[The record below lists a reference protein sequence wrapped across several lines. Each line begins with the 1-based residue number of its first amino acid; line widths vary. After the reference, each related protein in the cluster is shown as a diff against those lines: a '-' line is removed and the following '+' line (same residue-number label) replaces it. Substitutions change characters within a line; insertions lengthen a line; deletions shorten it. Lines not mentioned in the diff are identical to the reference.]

1 MENRYQQFLKKTL
14 QSGLWELKKNPEATE
29 VAGISLPTFDLLIQA
44 FRSGLSQ
51 ELKITLPHNLKNPD
65 YLETLLTKLD
75 ILLSPGLPEKVT
87 QENLATLSEIVG
99 LYQEHQE
106 KGKIEKDLASQQA
119 RWQSRFEQ
127 SIKTYHQNLL
137 RNLDKEILKACPS
150 LADKPKIVE
159 IISKDV
165 ARTIQDQALP
175 AINFNYEAQKIIQ
188 AVTEKA
194 LIDYASQVS
203 EIEADRSLASK
214 IAQTVAR
221 ENEAATW
228 ETRTSQINATATTP
242 LWEVER
248 ALRLAV
254 ARNLP
259 LEIYEQRPEV
269 VEEISRRVL
278 GRLSLPYLATSENYQ
293 QELAKEIGVIIG
305 SPEIQKV
312 LGSSSEEA
320 RQKIQELPGEVSSRV
335 TPVAQKWSQSPQA
348 TMAGVSFAAPPSPQ
362 APPGL
367 PNDPS
372 FRGRFDDAWVAS
384 HPTDFLFFGLSQPG
398 LKTLPTSL
406 VGLGLDFLGVFPPLQ
421 NKMLLS
427 YLAKNQNELQGAIEY
442 YDRKVAKEKA
452 AKGPN
457 TKGEAA
463 YQNMAD
469 YLRAVQAFGKH
480 LPTSITL
487 PIRFYAKI
495 QSLNLKFA
503 NKTGIGL
510 FQLLELTAK
519 YGGPGFSYGAEHGL
533 KVLASRLVGASLH
546 ASLPGLFLYD
556 ELGQEV
562 YFKYGPRGITKW
574 VRGKIFKLGKER
586 IARSAF
592 GAGVKGITTKILAK
606 LGLSA
611 LLGTLS
617 GGATILLQIGWSLLK
632 RIWKWLAGA
641 LGLFIFW
648 LISQL
653 GGLATLLLAIPGFI
667 AGFMI
672 GGPVAAVVGAIS
684 LPTIAVLGKGLF
696 SSLASALFGPGGLI
710 SSFSLPSLTGYA
722 ILAPVTFAGLGI
734 GTLFVMIPLMSAF
747 VDYQQTFAPI
757 FFSDCRVD
765 DIHQT
770 KTITPE
776 NKAVFVAKYMAL
788 FPNSF
793 LEKKI
798 DEVIDRSQ
806 TLGFNPALAVAIWG
820 EESHFSN
827 YGEKVGTGQV
837 SEGYDFGCGVG
848 CTENRPKTFDQSL
861 GCFVAGPP
869 QTTCKNACLT
879 KPDFASF
886 MECYGPAA
894 QNPNFISNVLSFY
907 RDLVPGGDGAIT
919 CPGGTTSEYASS
931 LLNAL
936 IACYDHSSVINE
948 TSFKDKGACLV
959 SKRITPQAASL
970 IAGSVSTYKALQC
983 VGFAQAVEAATGG
996 SLQQTSYGSAK
1007 YYYLRSVPGYQ
1018 NVPKSQKNVRVG
1030 DVAVWNGTDGHMAI
1044 VVEVASDMSWFR
1056 VAQAIGTDDLGRPY
1070 GLVNESSKQLI
1081 TMPSLL
1087 GFLRRQ

>member
-14 QSGLWELKKNPEATE
+14 QRGLWELKKNPEATE

-65 YLETLLTKLD
+65 YLETLLTKLE

-106 KGKIEKDLASQQA
+106 NGKIERDLASQQV

-194 LIDYASQVS
+194 LVDYAPQVS

-278 GRLSLPYLATSENYQ
+278 GRLSLPALATSENYQ
-293 QELAKEIGVIIG
+293 QELTKEIGTIMA
-305 SPEIQKV
+305 SLEIQKV
-312 LGSSSEEA
+312 LGPSSEEA

-406 VGLGLDFLGVFPPLQ
+406 VGLGLDFLGIFPPLQ
-421 NKMLLS
+421 NTMLLQ
-427 YLAKNQNELQGAIEY
+427 YLAMDQAKLQGAIKY
-442 YDRKVAKEKA
+442 YEGMAQEKA
-452 AKGPN
+452 VKEPN
-457 TKGEAA
+457 TKGQAA

-469 YLRAVQAFGKH
+469 FLKGVRVFNQR
-480 LPTSITL
+480 LPSPLTW
-487 PIRFYAKI
+487 PVKFYAQI
-495 QSLNLKFA
+495 QSANFKFS
-503 NKTGIGL
+503 KVTGIGL
-510 FQLLELTAK
+510 LQLLELTSN
-519 YGGPGFSYGAEHGL
+519 YGGPGFSYGIEYGL
-533 KVLASRLVGASLH
+533 KVTASRLVGASLH
-546 ASLPGLFLYD
+546 ASLPRLFPYD

-562 YFKYGPRGITKW
+562 YFKYGPKGITKW
-574 VRGKIFKLGKER
+574 ARGKLFKFGKETL
-586 IARSAF
+586 
-592 GAGVKGITTKILAK
+592 GAGIKGVATKILTK

-617 GGATILLQIGWSLLK
+617 GGTTILLQIGWSLLK

-641 LGLFIFW
+641 LGLFVFW

-653 GGLATLLLAIPGFI
+653 GGAMSLLLAIPGGI
-667 AGFMI
+667 IGFMV
-672 GGPVAAVVGAIS
+672 GGPVGAAVGAIG
-684 LPTIAVLGKGLF
+684 LPTVAILGKGLF
-696 SSLASALFGPGGLI
+696 GSLASALFGPGGLI

-722 ILAPVTFAGLGI
+722 ILAPITFAGLGI

-757 FFSDCRVD
+757 FFSDCRVEN
-765 DIHQT
+765 IHQT

-798 DEVIDRSQ
+798 DEVIGRSQ
-806 TLGFNPALAVAIWG
+806 AVGFNPALAVAIWG

-837 SEGYDFGCGVG
+837 SEGYDFGCGVS
-848 CTENRPKTFDQSL
+848 CTENRPKTFAESL

-869 QTTCKNACLT
+869 QTTCKNACLN

-886 MECYGPAA
+886 MECYGPAD
-894 QNPNFISNVLSFY
+894 QNPNFISNVLSIY

-919 CPGGTTSEYASS
+919 CPGGTTSEYASG

-936 IACYDHSSVINE
+936 IACYDHNNVINE
-948 TSFKDKGACLV
+948 ISFKDKGVCLV
-959 SKRITPQAASL
+959 SKGITQQAASL
-970 IAGSVSTYKALQC
+970 ITGSVSTYKALQC

-996 SLQQTSYGSAK
+996 RLQQTSYGSAK

-1018 NVPKSQKNVRVG
+1018 NIPKSQKNVRIG

-1070 GLVNESSKQLI
+1070 GLINESSKQLI